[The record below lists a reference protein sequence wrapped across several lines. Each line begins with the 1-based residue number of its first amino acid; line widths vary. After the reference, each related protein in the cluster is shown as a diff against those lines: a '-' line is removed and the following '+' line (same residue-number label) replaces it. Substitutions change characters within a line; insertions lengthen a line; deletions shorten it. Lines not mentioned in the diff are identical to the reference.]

1 MTFSIEQFRLDGKV
15 AIVTG
20 AGGRGNNIGR
30 AYATGLAA
38 AGAAVVV
45 ADINGEGATLVAD
58 EIVAAGG
65 KAIAVQVDITD
76 IPAVEAMVAAAQ
88 AAFGGVDILVN
99 NAALMVESVGTPLL
113 AMPVE
118 AWRRLIEVNVQ
129 GAVNCCRAALPLLE
143 KSGSGRIVNQLSAGA
158 FPAQT
163 AYGVSKVAMLGLTT
177 TLATELGPRGIAVNA
192 IAPGMTQSDA
202 GKMLTPEE
210 GPLVDM
216 MKMRIPLRMKGQ
228 PDELVGALLLLC
240 SPAGAWITGQTIN
253 VDGGWVLRN

>member
-1 MTFSIEQFRLDGKV
+1 MTFSIEHYRLDGKV
-15 AIVTG
+15 AMVTG

-45 ADINGEGATLVAD
+45 ADINGEGAHLVAD

-76 IPAVEAMVAAAQ
+76 LAAVDAMVAAAQ
-88 AAFGGVDILVN
+88 AEFGGVDILVN

-113 AMPVE
+113 DMPVD
-118 AWRRLIEVNVQ
+118 AWRRLMEVNLQ

-143 KSGSGRIVNQLSAGA
+143 KSGNGRIVNQLSAGA

-177 TLATELGPRGIAVNA
+177 TLATELGPKGIAVNA

-202 GKMLTPEE
+202 GKMLTPDE

-253 VDGGWVLRN
+253 IDGGWVLRN

>member
-1 MTFSIEQFRLDGKV
+1 MTFSIDQFRLDGKV

-45 ADINGEGATLVAD
+45 ADINGEGAALVAD

-88 AAFGGVDILVN
+88 TAFGGVDILVN

-113 AMPVE
+113 AMPAE

-143 KSGSGRIVNQLSAGA
+143 NSGSGRIVNQLSAGA

-177 TLATELGPRGIAVNA
+177 TLATELGPKGIAVNA

-240 SPAGAWITGQTIN
+240 SQAGAWITGQTIN

>member
-1 MTFSIEQFRLDGKV
+1 MASVTMFSITARFIIWSKSKFC
-15 AIVTG
+15 
-20 AGGRGNNIGR
+20 
-30 AYATGLAA
+30 AA
-38 AGAAVVV
+38 PMRFC
-45 ADINGEGATLVAD
+45 L
-58 EIVAAGG
+58 
-65 KAIAVQVDITD
+65 
-76 IPAVEAMVAAAQ
+76 VAAAQ
-88 AAFGGVDILVN
+88 AEFGGVDILVN

-113 AMPVE
+113 DMPVD
-118 AWRRLIEVNVQ
+118 AWRRLMEVNLQ

-143 KSGSGRIVNQLSAGA
+143 KSGNGRIVNQLSAGA

-177 TLATELGPRGIAVNA
+177 TLATELGPKGIAVNA

-202 GKMLTPEE
+202 GKMLTPDE

-253 VDGGWVLRN
+253 IDGGWVLRN

>member
-1 MTFSIEQFRLDGKV
+1 MTFSIEHYRLDGKV

-45 ADINGEGATLVAD
+45 ADINGEGAHLVAD

-76 IPAVEAMVAAAQ
+76 LAAVDAMVAAAQ
-88 AAFGGVDILVN
+88 AEFGGVDILVN

-113 AMPVE
+113 DMPVD
-118 AWRRLIEVNVQ
+118 AWRRLMEVNLQ

-143 KSGSGRIVNQLSAGA
+143 KSGNGRIVNQLSAGA

-163 AYGVSKVAMLGLTT
+163 AYGVSKAAMLGLTT
-177 TLATELGPRGIAVNA
+177 TLATELGPKGIAVNA

-202 GKMLTPEE
+202 GKMLTPDE

-253 VDGGWVLRN
+253 IDGGWVLRN

>member
-1 MTFSIEQFRLDGKV
+1 MTFSIDQFRLDGKV

-163 AYGVSKVAMLGLTT
+163 AYGVSKVAMLGVTT

>member
-1 MTFSIEQFRLDGKV
+1 MTFSIEHYRLDGKV

-45 ADINGEGATLVAD
+45 ADINGEGAHLVDD

-76 IPAVEAMVAAAQ
+76 LAAVDAMVAAAQ
-88 AAFGGVDILVN
+88 AEFGGVDILVN

-113 AMPVE
+113 DMPVD
-118 AWRRLIEVNVQ
+118 AWRRLMEVNLQ

-143 KSGSGRIVNQLSAGA
+143 KSGNGRIVNQLSAGA

-177 TLATELGPRGIAVNA
+177 TLATELGPKGIAVNA

-202 GKMLTPEE
+202 GKMLTPDE

-253 VDGGWVLRN
+253 IDGGWVLRN

>member
-1 MTFSIEQFRLDGKV
+1 MTFSIEHYRLDGKV

-45 ADINGEGATLVAD
+45 ADINGEGAHLVAD

-76 IPAVEAMVAAAQ
+76 LAAVDAMVAAAQ
-88 AAFGGVDILVN
+88 AEFGGVDILVN

-113 AMPVE
+113 DMPVD
-118 AWRRLIEVNVQ
+118 AWRRLMEVNLQ

-143 KSGSGRIVNQLSAGA
+143 KSGNGRIVNQLSAGA

-177 TLATELGPRGIAVNA
+177 TLATELGPKGIAVNA

-202 GKMLTPEE
+202 GKMLTPDE

-253 VDGGWVLRN
+253 IDGGWVRRN